1 MKISVIVPTYR
12 RPNDLARCLQ
22 ALKQQTRPA
31 DELLVIVR
39 DTDAETWRFLDGINP
54 TPLHLQ
60 ALKVKASGVIAAM
73 NIGLD
78 SASGDIVAFTDD
90 DAACHPDWLKRIELS
105 FLSDPKIGGVGGR
118 DWVYHGVHLED
129 GAREVVGKLQ
139 WYGRVIGNHHIG
151 VGKAREVDVLKGVNM
166 SFRRSAISAL
176 RFDERMQGAGAQ
188 VHFELAFCL
197 SLRRA
202 GWKLV
207 YDPMIA
213 VDHYRGERFD
223 EDRRDEFNKIAV
235 FNTVYNETIALL
247 ENLPPARRV
256 VFMLW
261 AILVGTREARG
272 GLQWLR
278 FLSKEGT
285 LDGKK
290 LHACMLGRMQGWQ
303 AWKHG
308 KRAVGGTK

>member
-12 RPNDLARCLQ
+12 RPHDLMRCLE
-22 ALKQQTRPA
+22 ALKQQTRPV
-31 DELLVIVR
+31 DELLVVVR
-39 DTDAETWRFLDGINP
+39 DTDAETWTFLDGINP
-54 TPLHLQ
+54 TPLRLQ

-90 DAACHPDWLKRIELS
+90 DAACHPDWLKRIELC

-118 DWVYHGVHLED
+118 DWVYHGVQLED

-176 RFDERMQGAGAQ
+176 RFDVRMQGTGAQ

-202 GWKLV
+202 DWKLV

-223 EDRRDEFNKIAV
+223 EDCRDRFNKTAV
-235 FNTVYNETIALL
+235 FNAVYNETLALL
-247 ENLPPARRV
+247 ENLSHTRRI
-256 VFMLW
+256 VFMIW

-278 FLSKEGT
+278 FLSKEGK
-285 LDGKK
+285 LDGQK
-290 LHACMLGRMQGWQ
+290 LHACMRGRMQGWQ
-303 AWKHG
+303 TWKQG
-308 KRAVGGTK
+308 KSNLGGTK